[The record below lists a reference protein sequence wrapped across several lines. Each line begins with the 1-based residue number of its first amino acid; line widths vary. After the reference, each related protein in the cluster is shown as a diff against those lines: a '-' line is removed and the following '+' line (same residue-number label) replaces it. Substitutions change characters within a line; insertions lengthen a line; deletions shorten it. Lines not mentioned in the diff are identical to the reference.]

1 MSLAWHIL
9 HFLIRIA
16 MGICFSI
23 GLTSPRQV
31 TSGFFRIHLWVVM
44 GIAVLAALVAW
55 SLGSDSPTTIPRSI
69 SGFSVLLAVTSYL
82 AASCW
87 IYEAHRTGRLLT
99 VLATVLATLLV
110 VGTAGGPN
118 HLGFH
123 LSLADWP
130 RILGSLSAGLL
141 VGSTTTAML
150 LGHWYLNAP
159 GMKLQPLRR
168 LLLLVMLAIVLRAM
182 VCGGGLVEVLLTDT
196 AQPAR
201 WWIFISF
208 RWLAGIAGTLLL
220 TVMAWMTLRIP
231 NTQSATGILYA
242 ATVLAMLGELASQ
255 LLSDTLPYHL

>member
-1 MSLAWHIL
+1 VSLAWHIL

-16 MGICFSI
+16 MGIAFSI

-44 GIAVLAALVAW
+44 GIGVLAALVAW
-55 SLGSDSPTTIPRSI
+55 SLGNDESSAIPRAVI
-69 SGFSVLLAVTSYL
+69 VVAVLLAVTSYL

-99 VLATVLATLLV
+99 VLVTLLAGLLV
-110 VGTAGGPN
+110 VTTAGGPN
-118 HLGFH
+118 HLI
-123 LSLADWP
+123 SWADWP
-130 RILGSLSAGLL
+130 RILGAVSAGLL

-168 LLLLVMLAIVLRAM
+168 LLLLVVLAIVLRAM
-182 VCGGGLVEVLLTDT
+182 VCGGGLVESLLTDP

>member
-99 VLATVLATLLV
+99 VLATVGSSAPFIGLF
-110 VGTAGGPN
+110 GTVIGIIDAFQGQC
-118 HLGFH
+118 
-123 LSLADWP
+123 
-130 RILGSLSAGLL
+130 SAQIDGC
-141 VGSTTTAML
+141 V
-150 LGHWYLNAP
+150 
-159 GMKLQPLRR
+159 
-168 LLLLVMLAIVLRAM
+168 
-182 VCGGGLVEVLLTDT
+182 TDV
-196 AQPAR
+196 
-201 WWIFISF
+201 
-208 RWLAGIAGTLLL
+208 GIARQRQD
-220 TVMAWMTLRIP
+220 AH
-231 NTQSATGILYA
+231 ILNVA
-242 ATVLAMLGELASQ
+242 CPAI
-255 LLSDTLPYHL
+255 

>member
-16 MGICFSI
+16 MGISFSI
-23 GLTSPRQV
+23 GVTSPREV

-44 GIAVLAALVAW
+44 GIGVLAALVAW
-55 SLGSDSPTTIPRSI
+55 SLGSSDSLAIPRSV
-69 SGFSVLLAVTSYL
+69 STGAALLAVTSYL
-82 AASCW
+82 GASCW
-87 IYEAHRTGRLLT
+87 IYEARRIGRLLT
-99 VLATVLATLLV
+99 FLATLLAGLLV
-110 VGTAGGPN
+110 VTTAAGPN
-118 HLGFH
+118 HV
-123 LSLADWP
+123 LSLEDWP
-130 RILGSLSAGLL
+130 RIIGGISAGLL
-141 VGSTTTAML
+141 VGTTTTAML

-168 LLLLVMLAIVLRAM
+168 LLVLVLVAIALRTL
-182 VCGGGLVEVLLTDT
+182 VCGGGLVELLLTDG

-201 WWIFISF
+201 WWIFVSF
-208 RWLAGIAGTLLL
+208 RWLAGIAGTVLL
-220 TVMAWMTLRIP
+220 TAMAWMTLRIP